1 MTFDTDNGQ
10 QAYGLF
16 YPPRNI
22 RFHRA
27 RPANC
32 RRFSCI
38 RHGGPTAAASPT
50 LSWGTQYWTSR
61 GFAVLDVNYGG
72 STGYG
77 REFRLRLQGNWGI
90 VDVADCVNGARYLA
104 ESRQARRPGALG
116 DQRRQRRRL
125 HDTRRADLPQGIQ
138 DRRQLLRRQ
147 RSRSACQ
154 GHAQIRDRA
163 ISTA

>member
-1 MTFDTDNGQ
+1 MLRHSTTQDVDAYRGYLSIAEPVTFETDNGQ

-16 YPPRNI
+16 YPPRNSD
-22 RFHRA
+22 FSA
-27 RPANC
+27 PAGELPPLLVH
-32 RRFSCI
+32 S
-38 RHGGPTAAASPT
+38 HGGPTAAASPT

-104 ESRQARRPGALG
+104 KAETRRPGALG
-116 DQRRQRRRL
+116 DQRRQRWRL
-125 HDTRRADLPQGIQ
+125 YDIGRAD
-138 DRRQLLRRQ
+138 
-147 RSRSACQ
+147 
-154 GHAQIRDRA
+154 HA
-163 ISTA
+163 